1 MDQAQPASHR
11 SDLVEFKNESSH
23 ASSTFQ
29 KSTCH
34 GPTCTMIRSFFK
46 LIGGVL
52 ALLNAVFDIAYFA
65 KAPYYSQLLFT
76 VTASFLAL
84 RFIVVFGIS

>member
-1 MDQAQPASHR
+1 
-11 SDLVEFKNESSH
+11 
-23 ASSTFQ
+23 
-29 KSTCH
+29 
-34 GPTCTMIRSFFK
+34 MIRSFFK

-84 RFIVVFGIS
+84 KFIVVFGIS